1 MTWQRGSMLQ
11 SDIVMQPH
19 EPFLLKKVTSRIQI
33 CQGCRT
39 SIPHLLIAEVLGAA
53 GVWWIWQ
60 TCEAARQSATSYHNK
75 ALLPST
81 FTKNAV
87 VIHCFTFL
95 PPLQHFP
102 FWESDF
108 SGITFQRQPVSSS
121 FHTSLGE
128 SPLVSSFTLSFQL
141 SMVSGLTSPSWTMLC
156 LFFHFSSQPL
166 VPLKVSSPIL
176 SAIIFDALALV
187 YHSHNKPLIS
197 EYFSTFSLFWDWVS
211 SLEFHNSR
219 IVAFCLRILTIWV
232 FPQSNIRTNFLEL
245 LPSLDFRITSTFSL
259 RVTHFL
265 WQPSDCGVGLRGL
278 CFQDTNKCP
287 GNLLTSMKSNR
298 PNQTKESEVRTVP
311 QTVKRS
317 LYRLE
322 KFSASFLYIYC
333 LYSWLSWFNYYQLLK
348 VLSHTL
354 YSTAMQLHKTDNFNS
369 WVLYE

>member
-60 TCEAARQSATSYHNK
+60 TCEAARQSATAYHNK

-95 PPLQHFP
+95 PPLQRFP
-102 FWESDF
+102 FSESDF

-211 SLEFHNSR
+211 SL
-219 IVAFCLRILTIWV
+219 
-232 FPQSNIRTNFLEL
+232 
-245 LPSLDFRITSTFSL
+245 
-259 RVTHFL
+259 
-265 WQPSDCGVGLRGL
+265 
-278 CFQDTNKCP
+278 
-287 GNLLTSMKSNR
+287 
-298 PNQTKESEVRTVP
+298 VP
-311 QTVKRS
+311 QFKNRS
-317 LYRLE
+317 L
-322 KFSASFLYIYC
+322 
-333 LYSWLSWFNYYQLLK
+333 LLK
-348 VLSHTL
+348 DFDNLSFPAINHLHQLPRAVTL
-354 YSTAMQLHKTDNFNS
+354 VRFPDNFYLLFES
-369 WVLYE
+369 KTFPLTAIRLWCGSQGSLFSRHH